1 MPNRLKDETSPYL
14 LQHADNPVDW
24 YPWGE
29 EAFNKAKQE
38 DKPIFLSI
46 GYSAC
51 HWCHVMERESFED
64 EHTAAILNEH
74 FVSIKVDREERPDID
89 RIYMSAVQ
97 SMTGSGGWPMSV
109 FLTPDGKP
117 FYGGTYFPPVSR
129 QGMPAFS
136 EVLLAV
142 ANAWRDRRGE
152 VEKTTQQV
160 LRVLHADVT
169 EATGAGIERLAF
181 NMLKA
186 AVSALEDDYDHQNG
200 GWGQPPKFPQPM
212 TLDFLMRYNYAVDY
226 PEALRMALHTLEQMG
241 RGGIYD
247 QLGGGFH
254 RYAVDERWL
263 VPHFEKMLYDNA
275 LLARVYLHAWQM
287 SRNNFFRVI
296 AEETLDYVMREMT
309 VAGGGFA
316 SSQDADTEGEEGKF
330 YLWTANQIGEILGS
344 EAAAFNSAYE
354 VTPQGI
360 FEGKNIL
367 HFVGNLDRRQAF
379 AEARRQL
386 FLAREERPHPAR
398 DDKVLTAWNGL
409 MLAAFAEAS
418 WVLDRPDYLDMAQR
432 NADFLLR
439 ELVREDYRLWH
450 SWRDGKPQVEGFL
463 EDYTNLA
470 EGLVTLYQA
479 DFDVRWY
486 RAAEGLVKTMLEH
499 FRGADGLFYD
509 TSDYHE
515 DLIARPRELQDM
527 ATPSGNAMAVM
538 VLLELGDL
546 AMNQEY
552 SNIATANLQR
562 VQPLMRQ
569 YPLGFSQW
577 LCALMYA
584 LSPTREIAIVGD
596 PQQEQTRAL
605 LDVCRRGFRPH
616 QVVAMSSPEGDGQS
630 VPLSES
636 RPQVRGQPTA
646 YVCIEST
653 CRPPVV
659 DPVVLEALL

>member
-1 MPNRLKDETSPYL
+1 MPNRLKNEISPYL

-24 YPWGE
+24 YPWGD
-29 EAFNKAKQE
+29 EALNKAKQE

-89 RIYMSAVQ
+89 RIYMGAVQ
-97 SMTGSGGWPMSV
+97 AMTGSGGWPMSV

-117 FYGGTYFPPVSR
+117 FYGGTYFPPASR
-129 QGMPAFS
+129 QGMPAFT

-160 LRVLHADVT
+160 LHVLHADVT
-169 EATGAGIERLAF
+169 EATGVGIERLAF
-181 NMLKA
+181 NTLKA
-186 AVSALEDDYDHQNG
+186 AISALEDDYDHQNG

-212 TLDFLMRYNYAVDY
+212 TLDFLMRYNYAVDH
-226 PEALRMALHTLEQMG
+226 PEALRMALHTLEEMA

-254 RYAVDERWL
+254 RYAVDGRWL

-287 SRNNFFRVI
+287 SRNDLFRAI
-296 AEETLDYVMREMT
+296 AEETLDYVVREMT

-330 YLWTANQIGEILGS
+330 YLWTADQIGEVLGDD
-344 EAAAFNSAYE
+344 AAAFESAYD
-354 VTPQGI
+354 VTPQGN

-367 HFVGNLDRRQAF
+367 HFVGALDRRRVF
-379 AEARRQL
+379 ADERRPL
-386 FLAREERPHPAR
+386 FLARDERAHPAR
-398 DDKVLTAWNGL
+398 DDKVLTSWNGL

-418 WVLDRPDYLDMAQR
+418 WVLDRPDYLEVARR

-439 ELVREDYRLWH
+439 ELTREGYRLWH
-450 SWRDGKPQVEGFL
+450 SWREGKPQVEGFL
-463 EDYTNLA
+463 EDYANLA

-479 DFDVRWY
+479 DFDARWY
-486 RAAEGLVKTMLEH
+486 KAAEGLTRIMLEH
-499 FRGADGLFYD
+499 FRGANGFYD

-515 DLIARPRELQDM
+515 ELIARPRELQDT
-527 ATPSGNAMAVM
+527 ATPSGNAMVAT

-562 VQPLMRQ
+562 LQPLMRQ

-577 LCALMYA
+577 LSALIYA

-596 PQQEQTRAL
+596 PGQEQTRAL
-605 LDVCRRGFRPH
+605 LDVCRKGFRPH
-616 QVVAMSSPEGDGQS
+616 QVLAMSTPSGDGRS
-630 VPLSES
+630 VPLSEN
-636 RPQVRGQPTA
+636 RPQVRSQPTA

-659 DPVVLEALL
+659 DPVVLETLL

>member
-1 MPNRLKDETSPYL
+1 MPNRLKDEISPYL

-29 EAFNKAKQE
+29 EAFRKAREE

-89 RIYMSAVQ
+89 RIYMEAVQ
-97 SMTGSGGWPMSV
+97 AMTGSGGWPMSV

-117 FYGGTYFPPVSR
+117 FYGGTYFPPTPR
-129 QGMPAFS
+129 QGMPAFT

-160 LRVLHADVT
+160 LKVLHADAS
-169 EATGAGIERLAF
+169 EAAGTSERMAF
-181 NMLKA
+181 NTLKA
-186 AVSALEDDYDHQNG
+186 AVSALEDDYDHQHG

-212 TLDFLMRYNYAVDY
+212 TIDFLMRYNYTVDH
-226 PEALRMALHTLEQMG
+226 PETLRMALHTLEKMA

-254 RYAVDERWL
+254 RYSVDERWL

-287 SRNNFFRVI
+287 SRNDFYRII
-296 AEETLDYVMREMT
+296 AEETLDYVIREMT

-316 SSQDADTEGEEGKF
+316 ASQDADTDGEEGKF
-330 YLWTANQIGEILGS
+330 YLWTADQISERLGD
-344 EAAAFNSAYE
+344 EATSFGAAYD
-354 VTPQGI
+354 VTPQGN

-367 HFVGNLDRRQAF
+367 HFVGSLDRRQAF
-379 AEARRQL
+379 SEARRQL
-386 FLAREERPHPAR
+386 FLARQDRTRPAR
-398 DDKVLTAWNGL
+398 DDKVLTSWNGL

-418 WVLDRPDYLDMAQR
+418 WVLDRQDYLDVARR

-439 ELVREDYRLWH
+439 EMTREGFRLWH
-450 SWRDGKPQVEGFL
+450 AWRDGKPQVEGFL
-463 EDYTNLA
+463 EDYANLV
-470 EGLVTLYQA
+470 EGLLTLYQA
-479 DFDVRWY
+479 DFDTRWY
-486 RAAEGLVKTMLEH
+486 QAAEGLTKTMLEH
-499 FRGADGLFYD
+499 FQGADGFYD
-509 TSDYHE
+509 TGDYHE
-515 DLIARPRELQDM
+515 KLITRPREIQDT
-527 ATPSGNAMAVM
+527 ATPSGNAMAVT

-552 SNIATANLQR
+552 SNLATSLLQR
-562 VQPLMRQ
+562 MQPLMRQ

-577 LCALMYA
+577 LSALVYA
-584 LSPTREIAIVGD
+584 MSPTREIAIVGD
-596 PQQEQTRAL
+596 PAHEQTRAL
-605 LDVCRRGFRPH
+605 LDVCRKGFRPH
-616 QVVAMSSPEGDGQS
+616 QVLAMSTPDGDGRS
-630 VPLSES
+630 VPLSQN
-636 RPQVRGQPTA
+636 RPQVRGQATA

-659 DPVVLEALL
+659 DPIVLEALL